1 MELTNERHRVSF
13 AVTAHK
19 RLHACNIAESLH
31 VYSCRGYVQWV
42 AYASKTLT
50 EHAHLL
56 FEEPLKFIAHD
67 KSCWYQYINLVS
79 VTIIRRYIMVNI
91 VSLSSLH
98 ASHYAIISNYCVLQS
113 VKP

>member
-1 MELTNERHRVSF
+1 MELTDERYRVSF

-31 VYSCRGYVQWV
+31 VYSCRGYTACAVGGIRS
-42 AYASKTLT
+42 SKTLT

-56 FEEPLKFIAHD
+56 FEEPLKFIALD

-79 VTIIRRYIMVNI
+79 VTIIR
-91 VSLSSLH
+91 
-98 ASHYAIISNYCVLQS
+98 
-113 VKP
+113 